1 MTSYESAC
9 FLITCLEQQGIR
21 ANVTDGGVSIIYK
34 RHQRETMLSIL
45 NALKDRLVRVRLTI
59 YMIDKRTAY
68 TMCVV
73 RHASKPISVS
83 HKMSW

>member
-9 FLITCLEQQGIR
+9 FLTTCLERQGIR
-21 ANVTDGGVSIIYK
+21 ANVTDGGVSISYK
-34 RHQRETMLSIL
+34 RNQRETMLSIL

-59 YMIDKRTAY
+59 YMIDKRTSY

-73 RHASKPISVS
+73 RHVNKPISVS
-83 HKMSW
+83 HKRSW